1 MMKLKIKNIYAD
13 GYERFVSVETF
24 DKKNITVHFIEYNE
38 YLNQKEKSKL
48 KKIGDVLNGNIRIDL
63 VSNSYIKKDELMFS
77 QSFEN
82 SSHIVAI
89 IEVGDVVD
97 DYSLYAKT
105 SICDERILVEFE
117 DKVLYHSEDRVY
129 VEGSLEID

>member
-1 MMKLKIKNIYAD
+1 MIKLEIKNIYAD
-13 GYERFVSVETF
+13 GYERFAEVETF

-38 YLNQKEKSKL
+38 YLNQKKKSEL
-48 KKIGDVLNGNIRIDL
+48 KKIGDVLEGNIRIDL
-63 VSNSYIKKDELMFS
+63 VSNSYKIKDELMFS
-77 QSFEN
+77 QPFEN
-82 SSHIVAI
+82 SSHIVAV
-89 IEVGDVVD
+89 IEVEEVVD

-117 DKVLYHSEDRVY
+117 AKMLYHSGDRVY

>member
-63 VSNSYIKKDELMFS
+63 VIHILKKM
-77 QSFEN
+77 N
-82 SSHIVAI
+82 
-89 IEVGDVVD
+89 
-97 DYSLYAKT
+97 
-105 SICDERILVEFE
+105 
-117 DKVLYHSEDRVY
+117 
-129 VEGSLEID
+129 